1 MSVSIESMVERW
13 SGLDRPLFK
22 GRLIDGDGC
31 KCAQGDVLSC
41 AGFTDDQLRSM
52 TQDKADGEVA
62 AILGISRTH
71 AVLLRNVNDK
81 VGGAPQ
87 LVLSDP
93 AQVVGSKAPYLL
105 AFWLHLDGLSDA
117 AWAAARDATRA
128 AAWAAARAAARDAA
142 RAAARAAAG
151 DAAWAAA
158 WDAARDAARAAA
170 WNTAWAAAWNAA
182 GDAAWDAARA
192 AARAAAGD
200 AARDAAGDAA
210 WAAAWDATWNAAWVT
225 SGTSSEIQ
233 GMDKLEA
240 DGRKPYFLAF
250 FGFTTWDA
258 VRALVK

>member
-142 RAAARAAAG
+142 WAAAWAAAGDAPWAAAWAAARAAA
-151 DAAWAAA
+151 
-158 WDAARDAARAAA
+158 R
-170 WNTAWAAAWNAA
+170 
-182 GDAAWDAARA
+182 
-192 AARAAAGD
+192 
-200 AARDAAGDAA
+200 
-210 WAAAWDATWNAAWVT
+210 DATWNAAWVT

>member
-1 MSVSIESMVERW
+1 MSVSIESMVKRW

-22 GRLIDGDGC
+22 GKLINDDGC

-117 AWAAARDATRA
+117 AGD
-128 AAWAAARAAARDAA
+128 AARDAA
-142 RAAARAAAG
+142 RAATRDAAWDATRDAARAAAQAAAG
-151 DAAWAAA
+151 DAAWSAAWAAA
-158 WDAARDAARAAA
+158 WDAA
-170 WNTAWAAAWNAA
+170 
-182 GDAAWDAARA
+182 WDAARA
-192 AARAAAGD
+192 
-200 AARDAAGDAA
+200 
-210 WAAAWDATWNAAWVT
+210 AAWVT